1 MSKPTLAFIGGT
13 GAEGRGLATRFAGAG
28 HPVRIGSRD
37 AVRAEQ
43 TASVLRAALP
53 EGADVRGCS
62 NTDAVAA
69 AEIAILAIPYEAQQ
83 ATLESLRDALT
94 GKIVIT
100 AVVPMEFRDGQ
111 ARAIVVPEGSAAEQ
125 AQALLPQSRVIG
137 AFHHVS
143 ARKLAKPDVAVGGD
157 CLVFGDDAEA
167 KATVIALV
175 EEIEGLRPVDAGGLA
190 AAYPIEIFTA
200 ALVSINRVH
209 RLETGVRIAG
219 LRDATP

>member
-1 MSKPTLAFIGGT
+1 MSIPALAFIGGT
-13 GAEGRGLATRFAGAG
+13 GAEGRGLASRFARSG

-37 AVRAEQ
+37 AARAEQ
-43 TASVLRAALP
+43 AASTLQATLP
-53 EGADVRGCS
+53 EGADVWGGG
-62 NTDAVAA
+62 NAEAVAA
-69 AEIAILAIPYEAQQ
+69 ADIAVLTVPYEAQR
-83 ATLESLRDALT
+83 ATLEGLRGGLA

-100 AVVPMEFRDGQ
+100 AVVPMEFRAGQ
-111 ARAIVVPEGSAAEQ
+111 ARAIAVAEGSAAEQ

-143 ARKLAKPDVAVGGD
+143 ARKLAKPGLPVEGD

-190 AAYPIEIFTA
+190 AAYPVEIFTA

-219 LRDATP
+219 LREAP

>member
-13 GAEGRGLATRFAGAG
+13 GAEGRGLSSRFARSG

-37 AVRAEQ
+37 AARAEN
-43 TASVLRAALP
+43 TASGLRAALP
-53 EGADVRGCS
+53 EGADVWGGG
-62 NTDAVAA
+62 NAKAVAA
-69 AEIAILAIPYEAQQ
+69 ADIAVLTVPYEAQR
-83 ATLESLRDALT
+83 ATLEGLRGGLA

-100 AVVPMEFRDGQ
+100 AVVPMEFRGGQ
-111 ARAIVVPEGSAAEQ
+111 ARAIAVAEGSAAEQ
-125 AQALLPQSRVIG
+125 AQTLLPQSRVIG

-143 ARKLAKPDVAVGGD
+143 ARKLAKPELPVDGD

-167 KATVIALV
+167 KATAIALV
-175 EEIEGLRPVDAGGLA
+175 KEIEGLRPVDAGGLA
-190 AAYPIEIFTA
+190 AAYPVEIFTA

-219 LRDATP
+219 LRDTP